1 MNIKGAMIAAS
12 VAGMFAMGA
21 SGVASAKKGGEE
33 ISCSGIN
40 SCKGTELV
48 PRRRQRLRWQERVQ
62 GAGDHQDLEGRLRG
76 QGREGRSAEQVAG
89 RMKWKRRRRGMDPGA
104 VFL

>member
-40 SCKGTELV
+40 SCKG
-48 PRRRQRLRWQERVQ
+48 QSSCH
-62 GAGDHQDLEGRLRG
+62 GAGNACAGKNGCKG
-76 QGREGRSAEQVAG
+76 QGITKTSKEDCAAKGGKVVPPS
-89 RMKWKRRRRGMDPGA
+89 K
-104 VFL
+104 